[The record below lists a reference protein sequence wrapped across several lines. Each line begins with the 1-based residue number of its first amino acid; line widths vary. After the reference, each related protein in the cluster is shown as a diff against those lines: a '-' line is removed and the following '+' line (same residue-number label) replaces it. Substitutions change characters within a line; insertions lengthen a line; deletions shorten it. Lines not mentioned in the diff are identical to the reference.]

1 LKTDAMMLQVV
12 QKKPFNAEA
21 PLEVL
26 TSIPTPT
33 PLFYVRSNFDIPQI
47 DRNTWRLRV
56 TGAVETE
63 REFRFDDLAQFTPAD
78 ALVLLECAGNGRK
91 RMVPVPSGVAWD
103 VGAVSC
109 AHFSGVALADV
120 LDACG
125 ASRNAVEVLCVGAD
139 SGEVSAG
146 RTVAFER
153 SLPLEKALDGSV
165 LLASEMN
172 DEPLTREHG
181 YPLRVLVPQWYAVSS
196 VKWLTE
202 IRVLTEPFS
211 GHFQTERYVYI
222 DDPIAAPHEPVREMR
237 VRALIASPS
246 DRAVLHGMQQVVRG
260 IAWSGAAPVVR
271 VEVST
276 DGGSAWHDAARD
288 EPASAAAPVAW
299 KYEWNPAPGRF
310 RILARATDAAGNT
323 QPLEPLYNRLGYG
336 NNVVH
341 AVDVT
346 VEPGLPRPAAIR

>member
-1 LKTDAMMLQVV
+1 LNNQHLKLQTV
-12 QKKPFNAEA
+12 QEHPFNAEA
-21 PLEVL
+21 PLAGL

-33 PLFYVRSNFDIPQI
+33 PLFYVRSNFDVPQI
-47 DRNTWRLRV
+47 DRDAWRLRV

-63 REFRFDDLAQFTPAD
+63 RELHFEDLRQFAPTD

-91 RMVPVPSGVAWD
+91 RMVPVPGGVAWD

-109 AHFSGVALADV
+109 AHFSGVAVADV
-120 LDACG
+120 LRACG
-125 ASRNAVEVLCVGAD
+125 ASPDAVEVLFVGAD
-139 SGEVSAG
+139 QGEVSAG

-153 SLPLEKALDGSV
+153 SLPIEKALDPGV

-172 DEPLTREHG
+172 GEPLTRAHG
-181 YPLRVLVPQWYAVSS
+181 YPLRLLVPQWYAVSS

-222 DDPIAAPHEPVREMR
+222 DDPIAASHEPVREMR
-237 VRALIASPS
+237 VRALIATPE
-246 DRAVLHGMQQVVRG
+246 DGAVLHGTRQVVRG
-260 IAWSGAAPVVR
+260 IAWSGVAAIAR

-276 DGGSAWHDAARD
+276 DGGDTWNDAACAP
-288 EPASAAAPVAW
+288 PAAAAAPTPW
-299 KYEWNPAPGRF
+299 QYEWDAAPGQL
-310 RILARATDAAGNT
+310 RIMARATDRMGNT
-323 QPLEPLYNRLGYG
+323 QPLEPLFNRLGYG

-341 AVDVT
+341 DVAVT
-346 VEPGLPRPAAIR
+346 VEPGLPPRGASR

>member
-1 LKTDAMMLQVV
+1 VKSEALMLQVV
-12 QKKPFNAEA
+12 QEKPFNAEA

-26 TSIPTPT
+26 ASIPTPT
-33 PLFYVRSNFDIPQI
+33 QLFYVRSNFDIPRI
-47 DRNTWRLRV
+47 DRDAWRLRV
-56 TGAVETE
+56 TGAVATP
-63 REFRFDDLAQFTPAD
+63 REFGFDDLEQFARTE
-78 ALVLLECAGNGRK
+78 ALVLLECAGNGRR

-109 AHFSGVALADV
+109 AQFSGIALADV

-125 ASRNAVEVLCVGAD
+125 ASQDAVEVLFIGAD
-139 SGEVSAG
+139 RGEVSAG

-153 SLPLEKALDGSV
+153 SLPIAKACDRRV

-172 DEPLTREHG
+172 REPLTREHG
-181 YPLRVLVPQWYAVSS
+181 YPLRLLVPQWYAVSS

-211 GHFQTERYVYI
+211 GHFQTERYVYV
-222 DDPIAAPHEPVREMR
+222 DDPIAASNEPVREMR
-237 VRALIASPS
+237 VRALIADPR
-246 DRAVLHGMQQVVRG
+246 DGGVLRGTQQMVKG
-260 IAWSGAAPVVR
+260 IAWSGAAPIAR

-276 DGGSAWHDAARD
+276 DGGTIWHEAVCAQ
-288 EPASAAAPVAW
+288 PLAPAAPVAW
-299 KYEWNPAPGRF
+299 YYAWHAVTGRF

-341 AVDVT
+341 AVDVM
-346 VEPGLPRPAAIR
+346 VEPGLPREAGFR